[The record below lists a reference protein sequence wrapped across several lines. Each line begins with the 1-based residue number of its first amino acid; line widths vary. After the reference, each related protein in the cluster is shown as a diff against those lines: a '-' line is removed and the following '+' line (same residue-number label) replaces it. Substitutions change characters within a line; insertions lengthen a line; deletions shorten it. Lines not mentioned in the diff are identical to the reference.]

1 VGGAEDTALDSS
13 AWDVVCAGQSWH
25 WFDRPRAAREA
36 RRLLVGGGVLVI
48 CHMDYLPLAGNVC
61 AATEALILEHNPSW
75 AMAGGTGIHADWTI
89 DASRAGFDSLE
100 TFSFD
105 VTVDFSHQAWRGR
118 MRSCNGIG
126 PACPTRPSPPSMP
139 PWIVC

>member
-1 VGGAEDTALDSS
+1 MGIGLPGQH
-13 AWDVVCAGQSWH
+13 VVDLGS
-25 WFDRPRAAREA
+25 
-36 RRLLVGGGVLVI
+36 
-48 CHMDYLPLAGNVC
+48 
-61 AATEALILEHNPSW
+61 
-75 AMAGGTGIHADWTI
+75 GTGALARGFAIRGCVVTGVDPAE
-89 DASRAGFDSLE
+89 AGFDSLE

-105 VTVDFSHQAWRGR
+105 VTVGFSHQAWRGR